1 MKLMNRIAELRK
13 LKNVSQKDIADAVG
27 VSVFAVSKWETGK
40 TLPTGDNLRKMAEY
54 LGCEPE
60 EILSGLKKKEP
71 MSSAV
76 PMDDDEILLY
86 DLLHRLPEEK
96 RKKAVAIMQRTAE
109 LLL

>member
-1 MKLMNRIAELRK
+1 MNRIAELRK
-13 LKNVSQKDIADAVG
+13 LNNLSQRELASAVG
-27 VSVFAVSKWETGK
+27 VSDISVSKWENGK
-40 TLPTGDNLRKMAEY
+40 TYPTGENLRRLAEI
-54 LGCEPE
+54 LHCEPE

>member
-1 MKLMNRIAELRK
+1 MNRIAELRK
-13 LKNVSQKDIADAVG
+13 LNNLSQRELASAVG
-27 VSVFAVSKWETGK
+27 VSDISVSKWENGK
-40 TLPTGDNLRKMAEY
+40 SYPTGENLQRLAEV
-54 LGCEPE
+54 LNCEPE

>member
-1 MKLMNRIAELRK
+1 MNRIKELRE
-13 LKNVSQKDIADAVG
+13 KNGILQKELADMMGVNYVS
-27 VSVFAVSKWETGK
+27 VSKWENGK
-40 TLPTGDNLRKMAEY
+40 ASPSEENLQKLAEY